1 MSDSIQN
8 NFMNEIIDIVISE
21 LSKEDVKKKI
31 SNYIVEPSFTYI
43 FDKLYPYIIIT
54 SIIFVLLLLMVILII
69 CILIRK

>member
-1 MSDSIQN
+1 
-8 NFMNEIIDIVISE
+8 MNEIIDIVISE